1 MNMKKF
7 IREIEDYPE
16 KGVSFKDIT
25 TLISDVKA
33 FKFTLDV
40 MSDFISNDIDYIA
53 SIDSRGFI
61 FGSAISDR
69 LNIPNILLRKKGKL
83 PPPVVSKEY
92 ELEYGQDTIEVGKIT
107 VPKNK
112 KIMIVDDLIAS
123 GGTAKASLDLLEMCG
138 NSVLGIIVAV
148 KLQYLNPEKVFT
160 SPIYSVCEYS

>member
-1 MNMKKF
+1 MNIKKF

-160 SPIYSVCEYS
+160 SHIYSVCEYS

>member
-1 MNMKKF
+1 MELKNY
-7 IREIEDYPE
+7 IREVLDYPV

-25 TLISDVKA
+25 TLISNVKA

-40 MSDFISNDIDYIA
+40 MSEFISNDIDYIA

>member
-1 MNMKKF
+1 MNIKKF

-83 PPPVVSKEY
+83 PPPVVSKDY

>member
-1 MNMKKF
+1 MELKNY
-7 IREIEDYPE
+7 IREVLDYPV

-25 TLISDVKA
+25 TLISNVKA

-40 MSDFISNDIDYIA
+40 MSEFISNDIDYIA

-92 ELEYGQDTIEVGKIT
+92 ELEYGLDTIEVGKIT
-107 VPKNK
+107 VPENK
-112 KIMIVDDLIAS
+112 KIMIIDDLIAS

>member
-1 MNMKKF
+1 MEIKNF
-7 IREIEDYPE
+7 IREIDDYPE

-25 TLISDVKA
+25 TLISNVKA
-33 FKFTLDV
+33 FRFTLDV
-40 MSDFISNDIDYIA
+40 MEGFISSDIDYIA

-69 LNIPNILLRKKGKL
+69 LGIPNILLRKKGKL
-83 PPPVVSKEY
+83 PPPVISKEY

-112 KIMIVDDLIAS
+112 KIMIIDDLIAS
-123 GGTAKASLDLLEMCG
+123 GGTAKACLDLLEMCG

-148 KLQYLNPEKVFT
+148 KLQYLNPEKLFT
-160 SPIYSVCEYS
+160 EPIYSACEYN

>member
-1 MNMKKF
+1 MNIKKF

-40 MSDFISNDIDYIA
+40 MSNFISNDIDYIA

-92 ELEYGQDTIEVGKIT
+92 ELEYGLDTIEVGKIT

>member
-1 MNMKKF
+1 MDIKNF
-7 IREIEDYPE
+7 IREINDYPE
-16 KGVSFKDIT
+16 KGISFKDIT

-33 FKFTLDV
+33 FRFTLDV
-40 MSDFISNDIDYIA
+40 MSDFIPNDIDYIA

-83 PPPVVSKEY
+83 PPPVISKEY

-160 SPIYSVCEYS
+160 APIYSVCEYS

>member
-1 MNMKKF
+1 MNIKNF
-7 IREIEDYPE
+7 IREIDDYPE

-25 TLISDVKA
+25 TLIFDVKA

-40 MSDFISNDIDYIA
+40 MTGFISSDIDYIA

-69 LNIPNILLRKKGKL
+69 LDIPNILLRKKDKL
-83 PPPVVSKEY
+83 PPPVISKEY
-92 ELEYGQDTIEVGKIT
+92 KLEYGQDTIEVGKIT
-107 VPKNK
+107 VPENK
-112 KIMIVDDLIAS
+112 KIMIIDDLIAS

-148 KLQYLNPEKVFT
+148 KLQYLNPRKLFT
-160 SPIYSVCEYS
+160 KPIYSVCEYN

>member
-1 MNMKKF
+1 MNIKKF

-92 ELEYGQDTIEVGKIT
+92 ELEYGLDTIEVGKIT

>member
-1 MNMKKF
+1 MELKNY
-7 IREIEDYPE
+7 IREVLDYPV

-25 TLISDVKA
+25 TLISNVKA

-40 MSDFISNDIDYIA
+40 MSEFISNDIDYIA

-61 FGSAISDR
+61 FWSAISDR

-92 ELEYGQDTIEVGKIT
+92 ELEYGLDTIEVGKIT
-107 VPKNK
+107 VPENK
-112 KIMIVDDLIAS
+112 KIMIIDDLIAY

-138 NSVLGIIVAV
+138 NSVMGIIVVV
-148 KLQYLNPEKVFT
+148 KLQYLNPEKLFT
-160 SPIYSVCEYS
+160 EPIYSVCEYN

>member
-1 MNMKKF
+1 MELKNY
-7 IREIEDYPE
+7 IREVLDYPV

-25 TLISDVKA
+25 TLISNVKA

-40 MSDFISNDIDYIA
+40 MSEFISNDIDYIA

-92 ELEYGQDTIEVGKIT
+92 ELEYGLDTIEVGKIT
-107 VPKNK
+107 VPENK
-112 KIMIVDDLIAS
+112 KIMIIDDLIAS

-138 NSVLGIIVAV
+138 NSVMGIIVVV
-148 KLQYLNPEKVFT
+148 KLQYLNPEKLFT
-160 SPIYSVCEYS
+160 EPIYSVCEYN

>member
-1 MNMKKF
+1 MNIKKF

-25 TLISDVKA
+25 TLISDIKA

>member
-1 MNMKKF
+1 MNIKKF

-83 PPPVVSKEY
+83 PPQVVSKEY

>member
-1 MNMKKF
+1 MELKNY
-7 IREIEDYPE
+7 IREVLDYPV

-25 TLISDVKA
+25 TLISNVKA

-40 MSDFISNDIDYIA
+40 MSEFISNDIDYLA

-92 ELEYGQDTIEVGKIT
+92 ELEYGLDTIEVGKIT
-107 VPKNK
+107 VPENK
-112 KIMIVDDLIAS
+112 KIMIIDDLIAS

-138 NSVLGIIVAV
+138 NSVMGIIVVV
-148 KLQYLNPEKVFT
+148 KLQYLNPEKLFT
-160 SPIYSVCEYS
+160 EPIYSVCEYN

>member
-1 MNMKKF
+1 MNIKKF

-33 FKFTLDV
+33 LKFTLDV

>member
-1 MNMKKF
+1 M
-7 IREIEDYPE
+7 
-16 KGVSFKDIT
+16 SFKDIT

-40 MSDFISNDIDYIA
+40 MSDFISSDIDYIA

>member
-1 MNMKKF
+1 MNIKKF

-92 ELEYGQDTIEVGKIT
+92 DLEYGQDTIEVGKIT

>member
-1 MNMKKF
+1 MELKNY
-7 IREIEDYPE
+7 IREVLDYPV

-25 TLISDVKA
+25 TLISNVKA

-40 MSDFISNDIDYIA
+40 MSEFISNDIDYIA

-107 VPKNK
+107 VPENK
-112 KIMIVDDLIAS
+112 KIMIIDDLIAS

-138 NSVLGIIVAV
+138 NSVMGIIVVV
-148 KLQYLNPEKVFT
+148 KLQYLNPEKLFT
-160 SPIYSVCEYS
+160 EPIYSVCEYN

>member
-1 MNMKKF
+1 MNIKKF

-40 MSDFISNDIDYIA
+40 MSNFISNDIDYIA

>member
-1 MNMKKF
+1 MNIKKF

-123 GGTAKASLDLLEMCG
+123 GGTAKASLDLLEMCD

>member
-1 MNMKKF
+1 MDIKNF
-7 IREIEDYPE
+7 IREIDDYPE

-25 TLISDVKA
+25 TLISNVEA

-40 MSDFISNDIDYIA
+40 MAGFISSDIDYVA

-69 LNIPNILLRKKGKL
+69 LGIPNILLRKKGKL
-83 PPPVVSKEY
+83 PPPVISKEY
-92 ELEYGQDTIEVGKIT
+92 ELEYGQDTVEVGKIT
-107 VPKNK
+107 VPSNK
-112 KIMIVDDLIAS
+112 KIMIIDDLIAS

-148 KLQYLNPEKVFT
+148 KLKYLNPEKLFT
-160 SPIYSVCEYS
+160 EPIYSVCEYN

>member
-1 MNMKKF
+1 MNIKKF

>member
-1 MNMKKF
+1 MNIKKF

-83 PPPVVSKEY
+83 PPPVDSKEN
-92 ELEYGQDTIEVGKIT
+92 ELE
-107 VPKNK
+107 
-112 KIMIVDDLIAS
+112 
-123 GGTAKASLDLLEMCG
+123 
-138 NSVLGIIVAV
+138 
-148 KLQYLNPEKVFT
+148 
-160 SPIYSVCEYS
+160 

>member
-1 MNMKKF
+1 MNIKKF

-69 LNIPNILLRKKGKL
+69 LNITNILLRKKGKL
-83 PPPVVSKEY
+83 PPPVFSKEY

-112 KIMIVDDLIAS
+112 KIMIVFIFTQSSNKKKWKRIIIRIQIANFERMWLVN
-123 GGTAKASLDLLEMCG
+123 TWL
-138 NSVLGIIVAV
+138 
-148 KLQYLNPEKVFT
+148 
-160 SPIYSVCEYS
+160 

>member
-1 MNMKKF
+1 MNIKKF

-123 GGTAKASLDLLEMCG
+123 KNTAKASLDLLEMCG

>member
-1 MNMKKF
+1 MELKNY
-7 IREIEDYPE
+7 IREVLDYPV

-25 TLISDVKA
+25 TLISNVKA

-40 MSDFISNDIDYIA
+40 MSEFISNDIDYIA

-92 ELEYGQDTIEVGKIT
+92 ELEYGLDTIEVGKIT
-107 VPKNK
+107 VPENK
-112 KIMIVDDLIAS
+112 KIMIIDDLIAS
-123 GGTAKASLDLLEMCG
+123 GGTAKASLELLK
-138 NSVLGIIVAV
+138 SI
-148 KLQYLNPEKVFT
+148 
-160 SPIYSVCEYS
+160 

>member
-1 MNMKKF
+1 MNIKNF
-7 IREIEDYPE
+7 IREIDDYPE

-25 TLISDVKA
+25 TLIFDVKA

-40 MSDFISNDIDYIA
+40 MTGFISSDIDYIA

-69 LNIPNILLRKKGKL
+69 LDIPNILLRKKGKL
-83 PPPVVSKEY
+83 PPPVISKEY
-92 ELEYGQDTIEVGKIT
+92 KLEYGQDTIEVGKIT
-107 VPKNK
+107 VPENK
-112 KIMIVDDLIAS
+112 KIMIIDDLIAS

-148 KLQYLNPEKVFT
+148 KLQYLNPRKLFT
-160 SPIYSVCEYS
+160 KPIYSVCEYN

>member
-1 MNMKKF
+1 MNIKNF
-7 IREIEDYPE
+7 IREIDDYPE

-25 TLISDVKA
+25 TLIFDVKA

-40 MSDFISNDIDYIA
+40 MTGFISSDIDYIA

-83 PPPVVSKEY
+83 PPPVISKEY
-92 ELEYGQDTIEVGKIT
+92 KLEYGQDTIEVGKIT
-107 VPKNK
+107 VPENK
-112 KIMIVDDLIAS
+112 KIMIIDDLIAS

-148 KLQYLNPEKVFT
+148 KLQYLNPRKLFT
-160 SPIYSVCEYS
+160 KPIYSVCEYN

>member
-1 MNMKKF
+1 MELKNY
-7 IREIEDYPE
+7 IREVLDYPV

-92 ELEYGQDTIEVGKIT
+92 ELEYGLDTIEVGKIT
-107 VPKNK
+107 VPENK
-112 KIMIVDDLIAS
+112 KIMIIDDLIAS

-138 NSVLGIIVAV
+138 NSVMGIIVVV
-148 KLQYLNPEKVFT
+148 KLQYLNPEKLFT
-160 SPIYSVCEYS
+160 EPIYSVCEYN

>member
-1 MNMKKF
+1 MDIRKF

-25 TLISDVKA
+25 TLISNVTA
-33 FKFTLDV
+33 FKYTLDV
-40 MSDFISNDIDYIA
+40 MSEFISSDIDCIA

-69 LNIPNILLRKKGKL
+69 LGKSNILLRKKGKL
-83 PPPVVSKEY
+83 PPPVISKEY
-92 ELEYGQDTIEVGKIT
+92 ELEYGQDTIEVGELS
-107 VPKNK
+107 VPNGK
-112 KIMIVDDLIAS
+112 KIMIIDDLIAS

-148 KLQYLNPEKVFT
+148 KLEYLNPEKLFT
-160 SPIYSVCEYS
+160 APIYSVCRYI

>member
-1 MNMKKF
+1 MELKNY
-7 IREIEDYPE
+7 IREVLDYPV

-25 TLISDVKA
+25 TLISNVKA

-40 MSDFISNDIDYIA
+40 MSEFISNDIDYLA

-92 ELEYGQDTIEVGKIT
+92 ELEYGLDTIEVGKIT
-107 VPKNK
+107 VPENK
-112 KIMIVDDLIAS
+112 KIMIIDDLIAS

-138 NSVLGIIVAV
+138 NSVMGIIVVV
-148 KLQYLNPEKVFT
+148 KLQYLNPEKLFT
-160 SPIYSVCEYS
+160 KPIYSVCEYN